1 MLDCKQIEYNRF
13 AYKLVSVN
21 IGVRKG
27 EQVLIVCDTNTDLR
41 VAYAIAG
48 AVDAVGGEYTVSIMR
63 SLPSDNATSTTDM
76 IAKAAEAADVIVSL
90 NRYNSCAIFDSRV
103 TRLIQ
108 EKRLRDITLSCR
120 DPQTF
125 LEGGALADYEEI
137 LQDGLALKKIW
148 EKDHEFRV
156 KSLLGTDLY
165 GKIGNYPISLGCGIA
180 REAGEG
186 MAFSDGEI
194 SCSPNNGTVSGTVVI
209 DGPIFNF
216 RQPDTP
222 IRMSIQN
229 SQVISIDDGDKDI
242 VEGLREMLSNVPN
255 FNWLAEIAVGLN
267 PCSLKNGSFPEEK
280 KARGNMHIALGD
292 NVYYGGSNSCPVHM
306 DLILKNCTMTLD
318 DKVILDHGKIVEM

>member
-148 EKDHEFRV
+148 EKDHEF
-156 KSLLGTDLY
+156 G
-165 GKIGNYPISLGCGIA
+165 
-180 REAGEG
+180 
-186 MAFSDGEI
+186 
-194 SCSPNNGTVSGTVVI
+194 
-209 DGPIFNF
+209 
-216 RQPDTP
+216 
-222 IRMSIQN
+222 
-229 SQVISIDDGDKDI
+229 
-242 VEGLREMLSNVPN
+242 
-255 FNWLAEIAVGLN
+255 
-267 PCSLKNGSFPEEK
+267 
-280 KARGNMHIALGD
+280 
-292 NVYYGGSNSCPVHM
+292 
-306 DLILKNCTMTLD
+306 
-318 DKVILDHGKIVEM
+318 